1 MNFSLWRV
9 KHANKC
15 TRALKM
21 PFPNGH
27 APFLRGGGAPVGL
40 CRTNKQSEMGIKY
53 GESGRN
59 GKTANDSG
67 EFPFCVFPRFLS
79 FPPHFHFPLFFP
91 YFFFFALPEG
101 VSRPAGAV
109 LAAKHTAPPNIF
121 SPPTINI
128 YAKTH
133 THTCAH
139 PHIWTCCCSL
149 PVSLLKSCSPGCP
162 GSLVFPYCWLR
173 YAKCALMHFTT
184 LYGSLP
190 GGRNYGK
197 LMRIYICDLAPRW
210 FVRFAIES
218 TIGIFISLILVLLYI
233 YILEL
238 GRLRYLSEIKGKLYA
253 MVMR

>member
-1 MNFSLWRV
+1 MGNRAGMAKRQTTAGNFPSV
-9 KHANKC
+9 
-15 TRALKM
+15 
-21 PFPNGH
+21 F
-27 APFLRGGGAPVGL
+27 FLA
-40 CRTNKQSEMGIKY
+40 
-53 GESGRN
+53 
-59 GKTANDSG
+59 
-67 EFPFCVFPRFLS
+67 FCLS
-79 FPPHFHFPLFFP
+79 PPTSIFLFFSHV
-91 YFFFFALPEG
+91 FFFALPEG

-109 LAAKHTAPPNIF
+109 LAAKHTARPTF
-121 SPPTINI
+121 SPRLPWIFMQ
-128 YAKTH
+128 KHTH

-210 FVRFAIES
+210 CES
-218 TIGIFISLILVLLYI
+218 FCSLCHWKYNRNFHFNILILVLLYI
-233 YILEL
+233 YTRI
-238 GRLRYLSEIKGKLYA
+238 RSFTIFKWNKG
-253 MVMR
+253 

>member
-91 YFFFFALPEG
+91 CFFFLLCQKVLVAPLAQFL
-101 VSRPAGAV
+101 RPN
-109 LAAKHTAPPNIF
+109 TPPRPTF
-121 SPPTINI
+121 SPRLPLIFMQ
-128 YAKTH
+128 KHTH
-133 THTCAH
+133 THAH
-139 PHIWTCCCSL
+139 TRTF
-149 PVSLLKSCSPGCP
+149 G
-162 GSLVFPYCWLR
+162 LVV
-173 YAKCALMHFTT
+173 ALF
-184 LYGSLP
+184 
-190 GGRNYGK
+190 
-197 LMRIYICDLAPRW
+197 
-210 FVRFAIES
+210 
-218 TIGIFISLILVLLYI
+218 
-233 YILEL
+233 
-238 GRLRYLSEIKGKLYA
+238 LS
-253 MVMR
+253 VC

>member
-1 MNFSLWRV
+1 MYQGIKN
-9 KHANKC
+9 A
-15 TRALKM
+15 
-21 PFPNGH
+21 FPQW
-27 APFLRGGGAPVGL
+27 PRPLFEGGGAPVGL

-67 EFPFCVFPRFLS
+67 EFPFCVFPRFCLS
-79 FPPHFHFPLFFP
+79 PHFHFPLFFP
-91 YFFFFALPEG
+91 CFFFFALPEG

-190 GGRNYGK
+190 GAEIMANWWEYTYVTWLRAGAK
-197 LMRIYICDLAPRW
+197 V

-218 TIGIFISLILVLLYI
+218 TIGIFISIFWFWFYCIYI
-233 YILEL
+233 Y
-238 GRLRYLSEIKGKLYA
+238 SN
-253 MVMR
+253 